1 MYYTGIDVGS
11 TTVKLIV
18 MNEKNEIQFSCY
30 RRHLSDV
37 RNTILQVMK
46 ECYDIMGNILTTVS
60 MTGSGGVGMANETG
74 IHFVQ
79 EVIAGTEA
87 VETFAP
93 GTNVAIELGGEDAKI
108 TYFEASP
115 EQRMNGTCAG
125 GTGSFIDQMASLLQ
139 TDADGLNALAENY
152 TEIYPIAARCGVF
165 AKTDIQS
172 LLNEGASKANIAV
185 SVFQAVVTQTI
196 SALACGK
203 PIKGN
208 VAFLGGPLYYMPQLR
223 QRFIETLKLAPENI
237 IVPENSHIFVAMGAA
252 ILGKK
257 TDPIQFSE
265 MMAKADAVKHG
276 GSEKIGILPALFEN
290 EEEYRNF
297 SERHAQ
303 AKAKTADL
311 QTYNGDC
318 YLGLDAGSTTT
329 KAALIDTEGRLLWSY
344 YGNNNG
350 NPLKVVK
357 GILKELHQQIP
368 KTANLVYT
376 GVTGYGEKLLQTAY
390 GFDIGQVETI
400 AHCKAAEFFLPGAE
414 FILDIGGQDMKCIRI
429 KNGAVDSIMLNE
441 ACSSGCGS
449 FIEVFAKSIGLSVA
463 DFAKEALQSKSPI
476 DLGSRCTV
484 FMNSKVKQAQKDGAT
499 VADISAGLSYSVIK
513 NALQKVIKIK
523 DPAEMGEKIIV
534 QGGTFYNDAILRAF
548 EQISGRNAVRP
559 DIAGLM
565 GAFGMAL
572 LAKKSYEKQKTAEKL
587 PVSGLISPEELEAFQ
602 VKNSIRRC
610 GGCTNNCLLTISR
623 FNDGKSFISG
633 NRCEKGEG
641 VEKKKN
647 SAPNLY
653 DYKYKRLFGYTPL
666 SADDAVRGEIGIPRV
681 LNQYENYPFWFTLLT
696 TLKFRVILSDDSSKK
711 LYTKGIDSI
720 PSESACYPAKIVHG
734 HIENLIE
741 KGVKTI
747 FYPGVVYENKEIQAA
762 GNCYNCP
769 IVTSYPEVI
778 KNNVET
784 IKEKNIRF
792 IAPFFALDNRK
803 KLLAHICDMFEKEFQ
818 ISPAET
824 SAAVQAAFAEADQ
837 CRADVRKAG
846 EDALEYIQQTG
857 TKGIVLAGR
866 PYHVDPEINHGIHSM
881 ISSFG
886 FAVLTEDSISH
897 LANIQR
903 PLRIVD
909 QWAYHSRLY
918 AAADFVSKHKDLELI
933 QLNSFGCGIDA
944 VTTDQVAE
952 ILQQRGKLYTL
963 LKIDEVNNLSAA
975 RIRLRSLISA
985 VEDRERV
992 QEEKNETENEKAP
1005 SSYAIK
1011 HIPFTKE
1018 MKQRHTILAPQ
1029 MAPAHFELLE
1039 AVFNKYGY
1047 NFKVLKQPTK
1057 HAVDVGLKYVNNDAC
1072 YPSIIVV
1079 GQLIEAL
1086 QSGEYDLENTTVIIT
1101 QTGGGCRATNYIGF
1115 LRKALKDA
1123 GFEKIPVLSLNV
1135 VGLEKNPGF
1144 KLTLPLFK
1152 DLAFGIIYG
1161 DFLVR
1166 LWLRTRPYEKNPGE
1180 SDRLYEKWIG
1190 KCREAVVSGKASLI
1204 KKICSEMLADFKAV
1218 KIGERNKPR
1227 VAIVG
1232 EILVQYHPLANNDI
1246 IRNIEKEGGEAY
1258 QPDLLNFFLY
1268 FAIQSMTKY
1277 KELSGSY
1284 SHYLVAK
1291 ALLKF
1296 LDHYLKPVK
1305 HLLAQ
1310 NPEYGQLSD
1319 IYRLADG
1326 AKEILSLCNMTG
1338 EGWFLTAEMLELIRE
1353 GIPNIVCVQP
1363 FACLPNHVTGK
1374 GMIKEIRKRNPQA
1387 NIVAIDYDPGASE
1400 VNQIN
1405 RLKLMMATAFKN
1417 QNQETK

>member
-18 MNEKNEIQFSCY
+18 MDENNKICFSCY

-37 RNTILQVMK
+37 RNTILQLMK
-46 ECYDIMGNILTTVS
+46 ECFAEMGDFQTTVA

-74 IHFVQ
+74 ICFVQ

-87 VETFAP
+87 VQTFAP
-93 GTNVAIELGGEDAKI
+93 GTDVAIELGGEDAKI

-139 TDADGLNALAENY
+139 TDADGLNLLAENY

-172 LLNEGASKANIAV
+172 LLNEGASKANIAI

-196 SALACGK
+196 GALACGK
-203 PIKGN
+203 PIKGK

-223 QRFIETLKLAPENI
+223 QRFIETLKLTPENI
-237 IVPENSHIFVAMGAA
+237 VVPENSHIFVAMGAA
-252 ILGKK
+252 LLGKK
-257 TDPIQFSE
+257 SEPVTFSE
-265 MMAKADAVKHG
+265 LIARADKVKHG
-276 GSEKIGILPALFEN
+276 GSEKIGVLPALFET
-290 EEEYRNF
+290 EEEYQKF
-297 SERHAQ
+297 SERHAA

-311 QTYNGDC
+311 SAYSGKC

-329 KAALIDTEGRLLWSY
+329 KAVLIDEDGALLWSY

-357 GILKELHQQIP
+357 GILKELRQKMP
-368 KTANLVYT
+368 ETAQLVYT

-400 AHCKAAEFFLPGAE
+400 AHCRAAEFFLPGAE

-429 KNGAVDSIMLNE
+429 RNGAVDDIMLNE

-449 FIEVFAKSIGLSVA
+449 FIEVFAKSIGLSVV
-463 DFAKEALQSKSPI
+463 DFAKEALSSKAPI

-548 EQISGRNAVRP
+548 ELISGRNAVRP

-572 LAKKSYEKQKTAEKL
+572 IAKKTYRKLEEQGKT
-587 PVSGLISPEELEAFQ
+587 PVTGLISDEALENFS

-623 FNDGKSFISG
+623 FSDGKSFISG

-641 VEKKKN
+641 VEKKN
-647 SAPNLY
+647 SDIPNLY
-653 DYKYKRLFGYTPL
+653 DYKYKRIFGYAPL
-666 SADDAVRGEIGIPRV
+666 SKEEATRGEIGIPRV
-681 LNQYENYPFWFTLLT
+681 LNQYENYPFWFTLFT
-696 TLKFRVILSDDSSKK
+696 ALKFRVVLSSDSSKK
-711 LYTKGIDSI
+711 IYTKGIDSI

-734 HIENLIE
+734 HIEDLIE

-747 FYPGVVYENKEIQAA
+747 FYPGVVYENKEIEAA

-784 IKEKNIRF
+784 IKEKNIRL
-792 IAPFFALDNRK
+792 ICPFFAFNDRK
-803 KLLAHICDMFEKEFQ
+803 KLTVHLCRELEKDFGIPGSEAA
-818 ISPAET
+818 I
-824 SAAVQAAFAEADQ
+824 AVQKALEEADK
-837 CRADVRKAG
+837 CRADVRRAG
-846 EDALEYIQQTG
+846 EEALRYIEQTG

-886 FAVLTEDSISH
+886 FAVLTEDSVCHLSH
-897 LANIQR
+897 TER
-903 PLRIVD
+903 PLRVVD

-952 ILQQRGKLYTL
+952 ILHQRGKLYTL

-985 VEDRERV
+985 VEDRERIRK
-992 QEEKNETENEKAP
+992 ENTEIKEDTG
-1005 SSYAIK
+1005 SYAIK
-1011 HIPFTKE
+1011 SIPFTQE
-1018 MKQRHTILAPQ
+1018 MRKRHTIIAPQ

-1039 AVFNKYGY
+1039 AVFNKYDY

-1086 QSGEYDLENTTVIIT
+1086 QSGEYDLDNTTVIIT

-1123 GFEKIPVLSLNV
+1123 GFANIPVLSLNV

-1152 DLAFGIIYG
+1152 DLALALIYG

-1166 LWLRTRPYEKNPGE
+1166 LWLRTRPYEIHTGE
-1180 SDRLYEKWIG
+1180 CDALYEKWIETC
-1190 KCREAVVSGKASLI
+1190 KKAVVAGKSGLI
-1204 KKICSEMLADFKAV
+1204 KKVCAEMMKDFKAV
-1218 KIGERNKPR
+1218 EITERNKPR

-1232 EILVQYHPLANNDI
+1232 EILVQYHPLANNGI

-1268 FAIQSMTKY
+1268 FAVQSMTKY

-1284 SHYLVAK
+1284 SHYLAAK
-1291 ALLKF
+1291 ALLKV
-1296 LDHYLKPVK
+1296 LDIYLKPIK
-1305 HLLAQ
+1305 KILAQ
-1310 NPEYGQLSD
+1310 NPEYGQISD
-1319 IYRLADG
+1319 IYELADG
-1326 AKEILSLCNMTG
+1326 AKDIISLCNITG
-1338 EGWFLTAEMLELIRE
+1338 EGWFLTAEMVHLIKE

-1374 GMIKEIRKRNPQA
+1374 GMIKEIRKQNPTA

-1417 QNQETK
+1417 QERDGK